1 MAIPVLVIG
10 DGYMPVSSMT
20 PLENLGPEF
29 RVRFES
35 VDPDDRPPIGNL
47 REYQGDPVV
56 IDSWL
61 RDETV
66 LVVHA
71 APVTRPLLTAHPHI
85 RLVACLRG
93 GPVNIDLDAARDLGV
108 TVTNT
113 PGKNAESVADLTLTY
128 VHSLL
133 RGVTAAAA
141 SIRDRALAGE
151 THLDSTFEGG
161 KWIAREPRGL
171 TMGLVGY
178 GAIGQLV
185 AAQARSYGMSILAHD
200 PFYFGSAEHS
210 DGSERSDGRQHSD
223 GTDQVELVDLDTLA
237 SRSDVVSIHAK
248 YTEANRHLIS
258 ADFVGRMKPG
268 ALFINTAREGLVDES
283 ALLDG
288 LTSGRLGGL
297 ALDVCEPDGLWPEL
311 CLHPNAIVTPHL
323 GGATVQ
329 TQQRGLA
336 MAIDDIRRFADGLD
350 PLHKVA

>member
-1 MAIPVLVIG
+1 MSISVLVIG
-10 DGYMPVSSMT
+10 DGYMPVSSMAS
-20 PLENLGPEF
+20 LEMLTPEF

-35 VDPDDRPPIGNL
+35 VDPDARPPIDKL
-47 REYQGDPVV
+47 REYQGDPVA

-61 RDETV
+61 TDETV

-71 APVTRPLLTAHPHI
+71 APVTRQLLTDHPHI

-93 GPVNIDLDAARDLGV
+93 GPVNIDLDAARELGV

-113 PGKNAESVADLTLTY
+113 PGKNAESVADLTLAY
-128 VHSLL
+128 VHLLL
-133 RGVTAAAA
+133 RGITVASA

-161 KWIAREPRGL
+161 KWIAQEPRGL

-185 AAQARSYGMSILAHD
+185 AERARSYGMTIIAHD
-200 PFYFGSAEHS
+200 PFHS
-210 DGSERSDGRQHSD
+210 GPTE
-223 GTDQVELVDLDTLA
+223 QVELVDLDTLA

-248 YTEANRHLIS
+248 YTEENRHLIS
-258 ADFVGRMKPG
+258 TDFVGGMKPG

-283 ALLDG
+283 ALLEG
-288 LTSGRLGGL
+288 LTSGLLGGL
-297 ALDVCEPDGLWPEL
+297 ALDVCEPDGLWPVL
-311 CLHPNAIVTPHL
+311 CVHPNAIVTPHL

-329 TQQRGLA
+329 TQQRGLE
-336 MAIDDIRRFADGLD
+336 MAISDIRRFAAGIEVS
-350 PLHKVA
+350 HRVA

>member
-20 PLENLGPEF
+20 SLQNLGPEF

-35 VDPDDRPPIGNL
+35 VDPDARPPIDNL
-47 REYQGDPVV
+47 REYQGDPIV

-61 RDETV
+61 SDETV

-71 APVTRPLLTAHPHI
+71 APVTRALLAAHPHI

-93 GPVNIDLDAARDLGV
+93 GPVNIDLDAARELGV
-108 TVTNT
+108 TVTNA
-113 PGKNAESVADLTLTY
+113 PGKNAASVADLTLTY

-161 KWIAREPRGL
+161 KWIAREPLGL

-185 AAQARSYGMSILAHD
+185 AVRARSYGMSILVHD
-200 PFYFGSAEHS
+200 PFYSGTERAGSA
-210 DGSERSDGRQHSD
+210 
-223 GTDQVELVDLDTLA
+223 DQVELVDLDTLA
-237 SRSDVVSIHAK
+237 SRSDVVSIHAT

-258 ADFVGRMKPG
+258 ANFVDRMKPG

-288 LTSGRLGGL
+288 LTNGLLGGL
-297 ALDVCEPDGLWPEL
+297 ALDVCEPDGLWPVL
-311 CLHPNAIVTPHL
+311 SLHPNAIVTPHL
-323 GGATVQ
+323 GGATIQ
-329 TQQRGLA
+329 TQQRGIA
-336 MAIDDIRRFADGLD
+336 IAIDEIRRFADGLD

>member
-20 PLENLGPEF
+20 SLENLGPEF

-35 VDPDDRPPIGNL
+35 VDPDARPPIDNL

-61 RDETV
+61 SDETV

-71 APVTRPLLTAHPHI
+71 APVTRPLLAAHPHI

-108 TVTNT
+108 IVTNA
-113 PGKNAESVADLTLTY
+113 PGKNAASVADLTLTY

-161 KWIAREPRGL
+161 KWIAREPQGL

-178 GAIGQLV
+178 GAVGHLV
-185 AAQARSYGMSILAHD
+185 AVRARSYGMSILAHD
-200 PFYFGSAEHS
+200 PYYSELAEHSGSAE
-210 DGSERSDGRQHSD
+210 
-223 GTDQVELVDLDTLA
+223 QVELVDLDTLA
-237 SRSDVVSIHAK
+237 SRSDVVSIHAR

-258 ADFVGRMKPG
+258 ADFVGRMKRG
-268 ALFINTAREGLVDES
+268 AMFINTAREGLVDES

-288 LTSGRLGGL
+288 LTSGLLGGL
-297 ALDVCEPDGLWPEL
+297 ALDVCEPDGLWPAL
-311 CLHPNAIVTPHL
+311 SLHPNAIVTPHL
-323 GGATVQ
+323 GGATIQ

-336 MAIDDIRRFADGLD
+336 MAINDIRRFADGLD

>member
-20 PLENLGPEF
+20 SLQNLGPGF

-35 VDPDDRPPIGNL
+35 VDPDVRPPIDNL

-61 RDETV
+61 SDETV

-71 APVTRPLLTAHPHI
+71 APVTRPLLAAHPHI
-85 RLVACLRG
+85 RFVACLRG
-93 GPVNIDLDAARDLGV
+93 GPVNIDLDAARELGV
-108 TVTNT
+108 TVTNA
-113 PGKNAESVADLTLTY
+113 PGKNAASVADLTLTY
-128 VHSLL
+128 VHTLL

-161 KWIAREPRGL
+161 KWIAREPLGL

-178 GAIGQLV
+178 GTIGQLV
-185 AAQARSYGMSILAHD
+185 AVRARSYGMSILAHD
-200 PFYFGSAEHS
+200 PYY
-210 DGSERSDGRQHSD
+210 SEPTSGRAD
-223 GTDQVELVDLDTLA
+223 PVELVDLDTLA
-237 SRSDVVSIHAK
+237 SRSDVVSIHAT

-258 ADFVGRMKPG
+258 ADFVDRMKPG
-268 ALFINTAREGLVDES
+268 ALLINTAREGLVDES

-297 ALDVCEPDGLWPEL
+297 ALDVCEPDGLWPAL
-311 CLHPNAIVTPHL
+311 SLHPHAIVTPHL
-323 GGATVQ
+323 GGATIQ

-336 MAIDDIRRFADGLD
+336 IAIDEIRRFANGLD